1 MSYTNQLSLIHL
13 DEIDYQLQTNNYISN
28 VKSPNDICTMIDL
41 SLPKCKNYDKFSG
54 NKNLE
59 KYFNHQIKEKE
70 VEVKLPDIKLSN
82 QENSHRLF
90 YKREKVVVMPLVKN
104 VTQQKISQMSTYG
117 RLAFVYEGG
126 F

>member
-1 MSYTNQLSLIHL
+1 MNYTNKLSLIHL

-28 VKSPNDICTMIDL
+28 DKSPNDICST
-41 SLPKCKNYDKFSG
+41 LPKYTNSDKFSG

-70 VEVKLPDIKLSN
+70 VEVKLPDIKVSN
-82 QENSHRLF
+82 QENTLRLF
-90 YKREKVVVMPLVKN
+90 YKREKVVLMPLVKN
-104 VTQQKISQMSTYG
+104 VAQQKIGQMATYG

>member
-28 VKSPNDICTMIDL
+28 VKYPNDICTMIDL
-41 SLPKCKNYDKFSG
+41 SLPKCSNYDKFSG

-82 QENSHRLF
+82 QENPHRLF